1 MTAQGA
7 RPRPTAVERDEDGD
21 SGMIRIPSRISNL

>member
-7 RPRPTAVERDEDGD
+7 RPRPTPVDREEDGD
-21 SGMIRIPSRISNL
+21 FGLERIPSRVSNL